1 MAKYQA
7 DVQTLLRAI
16 GGRENIQAVSHCM
29 TRMRFVLADPAKADT
44 AAIEAIPAV
53 KGTFTQAGQF
63 QVIIGNDVAIFYNEF
78 TACAGIEGVS
88 KDAVKAAA
96 QTNQSLLQRIM
107 GTLGEIFAPIIPA
120 LICGGLIL
128 GFRNI
133 IGEINFLGG
142 GTQSLADVSQ
152 FWAGMYSFLWLIG
165 EAVFHMLPVGIVWS
179 ITKKM
184 GTTQILGIILG
195 LTLVSPQLLNGFSVA
210 ATAVED
216 IPVWDFGFVQ
226 IQMIGYQGQV
236 IAAMLAGFVLVY
248 LEKFF
253 KKICPEVV
261 SMIVVPFCSLV
272 PAVLVAHTIVGPIG
286 WQIGDAI
293 ASVVYAGLTSNVR
306 WLFAALFGLL
316 YAPIVMTGLHHM
328 TNAIDSQLV
337 NLYGGTNLWPMI
349 ALSNIAQGSA
359 VLAMSVLQKK
369 NERAQQVNIPACI
382 SCYLGVTEPAL
393 FGVNLKYGFPL
404 VCGMIGS
411 ACGAVI
417 SIGTGVEAYS
427 IGVGGLPGI
436 LSIKPQFWLNF
447 LIAMLVCIFVV
458 RYVRRWNFLMLI
470 IMIGAAGLLA
480 LPLAI
485 GTEQNGATNWI
496 NLGGTSVQPSELVK
510 LALLLILSWYMSR
523 RRFWPWFAF
532 AVFSLLVLMLQQD
545 LGTALIYYATTLFLF
560 YASTGNLP
568 LTGLGLVGAGG
579 AAVAGY
585 IMFAHVKKRVAI
597 WRNPWIYYETSG
609 YQIVQMLMAIAS
621 GGLFGVGLGLGA
633 PRVIPVYFTDCIFAV
648 ICEQFGVIFGAL
660 VLAMYVILILRGVS
674 IASAAR
680 SSFHALLA
688 MGATVMLGL
697 QTFIIIGGVLK
708 LIPLT
713 GVTMPFVSYG
723 GTSLVSCMGLI
734 GLIQGVASVNQDD
747 LSYDYEIS
755 HTLREEA
762 MMPMTRRLGTP
773 PTGVPVPPTEA
784 PTPLATTMARMSG
797 CPGRALML
805 FPSATA
811 MDVKRMA
818 TGMFGMMAE
827 RRPAAMPNRTISLV
841 GL

>member
-78 TACAGIEGVS
+78 TACAGIEGVG

-447 LIAMLVCIFVV
+447 LIAML
-458 RYVRRWNFLMLI
+458 
-470 IMIGAAGLLA
+470 
-480 LPLAI
+480 
-485 GTEQNGATNWI
+485 
-496 NLGGTSVQPSELVK
+496 
-510 LALLLILSWYMSR
+510 
-523 RRFWPWFAF
+523 
-532 AVFSLLVLMLQQD
+532 
-545 LGTALIYYATTLFLF
+545 
-560 YASTGNLP
+560 
-568 LTGLGLVGAGG
+568 
-579 AAVAGY
+579 AAVAAPFVLTILVGSRKLS
-585 IMFAHVKKRVAI
+585 AADRGQSTAAVEPAAPSVA
-597 WRNPWIYYETSG
+597 PDAEEQSQAEPPAAGAEGVTAPLSG
-609 YQIVQMLMAIAS
+609 
-621 GGLFGVGLGLGA
+621 
-633 PRVIPVYFTDCIFAV
+633 RVIPMEEIPDQVFSQGILG
-648 ICEQFGVIFGAL
+648 EGVGIEPTGNVVVAP
-660 VLAMYVILILRGVS
+660 AD
-674 IASAAR
+674 
-680 SSFHALLA
+680 
-688 MGATVMLGL
+688 ATVCSVMEDSRHAVGLTLDNGAELLIHVGIDTVSMNGDGFQLHVKAGDRVRLGD
-697 QTFIIIGGVLK
+697 K
-708 LIPLT
+708 LITFDPEKIKAAGHPTTTAFL
-713 GVTMPFVSYG
+713 VTDPG
-723 GTSLVSCMGLI
+723 
-734 GLIQGVASVNQDD
+734 D
-747 LSYDYEIS
+747 L
-755 HTLREEA
+755 
-762 MMPMTRRLGTP
+762 
-773 PTGVPVPPTEA
+773 A
-784 PTPLATTMARMSG
+784 PTFETNVDAQA
-797 CPGRALML
+797 GR
-805 FPSATA
+805 T
-811 MDVKRMA
+811 
-818 TGMFGMMAE
+818 
-827 RRPAAMPNRTISLV
+827 LV
-841 GL
+841 IRF

>member
-78 TACAGIEGVS
+78 TACAGIEGVG

-210 ATAVED
+210 TTAVED

-447 LIAMLVCIFVV
+447 LIAML
-458 RYVRRWNFLMLI
+458 
-470 IMIGAAGLLA
+470 
-480 LPLAI
+480 
-485 GTEQNGATNWI
+485 
-496 NLGGTSVQPSELVK
+496 
-510 LALLLILSWYMSR
+510 
-523 RRFWPWFAF
+523 
-532 AVFSLLVLMLQQD
+532 
-545 LGTALIYYATTLFLF
+545 
-560 YASTGNLP
+560 
-568 LTGLGLVGAGG
+568 
-579 AAVAGY
+579 AAVAAPFVLTILVGSRKLS
-585 IMFAHVKKRVAI
+585 AADRGQSTAAAEPAAPSVA
-597 WRNPWIYYETSG
+597 PDAEEQPQAEPPAAGAEGVTAPLSG
-609 YQIVQMLMAIAS
+609 
-621 GGLFGVGLGLGA
+621 
-633 PRVIPVYFTDCIFAV
+633 RVIPMEEIPDQVFSQGILG
-648 ICEQFGVIFGAL
+648 EGVGIEPTGNVVVAP
-660 VLAMYVILILRGVS
+660 AD
-674 IASAAR
+674 
-680 SSFHALLA
+680 
-688 MGATVMLGL
+688 ATVCSVMEDSRHAVGLTLDNGAELLIHVGIDTVSMNGDGFQLHVKAGDRVHLGD
-697 QTFIIIGGVLK
+697 K
-708 LIPLT
+708 LITFDPEKIKAAGHPTTTAFLVTDPGDLT
-713 GVTMPFVSYG
+713 PTF
-723 GTSLVSCMGLI
+723 
-734 GLIQGVASVNQDD
+734 
-747 LSYDYEIS
+747 
-755 HTLREEA
+755 EA
-762 MMPMTRRLGTP
+762 N
-773 PTGVPVPPTEA
+773 VDA
-784 PTPLATTMARMSG
+784 QA
-797 CPGRALML
+797 GRTVVIR
-805 FPSATA
+805 F
-811 MDVKRMA
+811 
-818 TGMFGMMAE
+818 
-827 RRPAAMPNRTISLV
+827 
-841 GL
+841 

>member
-1 MAKYQA
+1 MY
-7 DVQTLLRAI
+7 R
-16 GGRENIQAVSHCM
+16 
-29 TRMRFVLADPAKADT
+29 RFCGPLE
-44 AAIEAIPAV
+44 AIEAIPAV

-152 FWAGMYSFLWLIG
+152 FWAGMYSFLWIIG

-411 ACGAVI
+411 PFVLTI
-417 SIGTGVEAYS
+417 L
-427 IGVGGLPGI
+427 VGSRKLSAADRGLSTAAAEPAAP
-436 LSIKPQFWLNF
+436 SVAPDAEEQPQ
-447 LIAMLVCIFVV
+447 AEPP
-458 RYVRRWNFLMLI
+458 
-470 IMIGAAGLLA
+470 AAGA
-480 LPLAI
+480 EGVTAPL
-485 GTEQNGATNWI
+485 
-496 NLGGTSVQPSELVK
+496 
-510 LALLLILSWYMSR
+510 
-523 RRFWPWFAF
+523 
-532 AVFSLLVLMLQQD
+532 
-545 LGTALIYYATTLFLF
+545 
-560 YASTGNLP
+560 
-568 LTGLGLVGAGG
+568 
-579 AAVAGY
+579 
-585 IMFAHVKKRVAI
+585 
-597 WRNPWIYYETSG
+597 SG
-609 YQIVQMLMAIAS
+609 
-621 GGLFGVGLGLGA
+621 
-633 PRVIPVYFTDCIFAV
+633 RVIPMEEIPDQVFSQGILG
-648 ICEQFGVIFGAL
+648 EGVGIEPTGNVVVAP
-660 VLAMYVILILRGVS
+660 AD
-674 IASAAR
+674 
-680 SSFHALLA
+680 
-688 MGATVMLGL
+688 ATVCSVMEDSRHAVGLTLDNGAELLIHVGIDTVSMNGDGFQLHVKAGDRVHLGD
-697 QTFIIIGGVLK
+697 K
-708 LIPLT
+708 LITFDPEKIKAAGHPTTTAFLVTDPGDLT
-713 GVTMPFVSYG
+713 
-723 GTSLVSCMGLI
+723 
-734 GLIQGVASVNQDD
+734 
-747 LSYDYEIS
+747 
-755 HTLREEA
+755 
-762 MMPMTRRLGTP
+762 
-773 PTGVPVPPTEA
+773 PTFETNVDA
-784 PTPLATTMARMSG
+784 QA
-797 CPGRALML
+797 GRTVVIR
-805 FPSATA
+805 F
-811 MDVKRMA
+811 
-818 TGMFGMMAE
+818 
-827 RRPAAMPNRTISLV
+827 
-841 GL
+841 

>member
-133 IGEINFLGG
+133 IGEINFLSG

-210 ATAVED
+210 TTAVED

-248 LEKFF
+248 LEKFL

-447 LIAMLVCIFVV
+447 LIAMLVAIAVPFVLTILV
-458 RYVRRWNFLMLI
+458 GSRKLSAADRGLSTAAAAPSVVPDAEEQPQAEPP
-470 IMIGAAGLLA
+470 AAGA
-480 LPLAI
+480 EGVTAPL
-485 GTEQNGATNWI
+485 
-496 NLGGTSVQPSELVK
+496 
-510 LALLLILSWYMSR
+510 
-523 RRFWPWFAF
+523 
-532 AVFSLLVLMLQQD
+532 
-545 LGTALIYYATTLFLF
+545 
-560 YASTGNLP
+560 
-568 LTGLGLVGAGG
+568 
-579 AAVAGY
+579 
-585 IMFAHVKKRVAI
+585 
-597 WRNPWIYYETSG
+597 SG
-609 YQIVQMLMAIAS
+609 
-621 GGLFGVGLGLGA
+621 
-633 PRVIPVYFTDCIFAV
+633 RVIPMEEIPDQVFSQGILG
-648 ICEQFGVIFGAL
+648 EGVGIEPTGNVVVAP
-660 VLAMYVILILRGVS
+660 AD
-674 IASAAR
+674 
-680 SSFHALLA
+680 
-688 MGATVMLGL
+688 ATVCSVIEDSRHAVGLTLDNGAELLIHVGIDTVSMNGDGFQLHVKEGDRVHLGD
-697 QTFIIIGGVLK
+697 K
-708 LIPLT
+708 LITFDPEKIKAAGHPTTTAFL
-713 GVTMPFVSYG
+713 VTDPG
-723 GTSLVSCMGLI
+723 
-734 GLIQGVASVNQDD
+734 D
-747 LSYDYEIS
+747 L
-755 HTLREEA
+755 
-762 MMPMTRRLGTP
+762 
-773 PTGVPVPPTEA
+773 A
-784 PTPLATTMARMSG
+784 PTFETNVDAQA
-797 CPGRALML
+797 GRTVVIR
-805 FPSATA
+805 F
-811 MDVKRMA
+811 
-818 TGMFGMMAE
+818 
-827 RRPAAMPNRTISLV
+827 
-841 GL
+841 